1 MIEWL
6 ESELSKSKKAVLM
19 VTHDRYFLERV
30 TEQILEL
37 DHGKLYLHKGS
48 YSDYLEN
55 KAARQN
61 LEAANQQKINNLY

>member
-1 MIEWL
+1 
-6 ESELSKSKKAVLM
+6 M